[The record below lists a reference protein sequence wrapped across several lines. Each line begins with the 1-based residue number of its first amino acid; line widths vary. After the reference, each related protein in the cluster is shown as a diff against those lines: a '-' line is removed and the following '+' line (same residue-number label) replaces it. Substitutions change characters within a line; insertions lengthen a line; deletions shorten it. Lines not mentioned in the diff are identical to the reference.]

1 MLLSFSLKTFKTEDS
16 KAGRADSSMVE
27 FAIPIFDAER
37 SSIGLEMFSKP
48 WIQQTDQIF
57 CPNPFKSSILSPTA
71 SPGNESDNSV
81 KWWGSATWPP
91 LQCRCGHSDPSMPI
105 AHFTGIEQQ
114 SLWRERCQ
122 EQGGDG
128 WQGSPDATSWFLPG
142 LVLMPKGV
150 LWFSSWGLQG
160 YTSSFFF
167 LWLQCLLGLGCM
179 WLGSGDW
186 LCVESSLVLLEECFC
201 YDQCILW
208 ANLY

>member
-1 MLLSFSLKTFKTEDS
+1 MKTSWFLRGQFVMLLSFSLKTFKAEDS

-48 WIQQTDQIF
+48 WIQKTDQIF

-105 AHFTGIEQQ
+105 
-114 SLWRERCQ
+114 SLASNSNFS
-122 EQGGDG
+122 GGKG
-128 WQGSPDATSWFLPG
+128 ARNKEEMAGRAPQ
-142 LVLMPKGV
+142 MPPV
-150 LWFSSWGLQG
+150 D
-160 YTSSFFF
+160 FF
-167 LWLQCLLGLGCM
+167 Q
-179 WLGSGDW
+179 D
-186 LCVESSLVLLEECFC
+186 
-201 YDQCILW
+201 
-208 ANLY
+208 